1 MIKKF
6 EYKVVGDIII
16 PMTLSVLNEYG
27 DEGWELVYLKPYKE
41 NQLEA
46 IFKRIKEDLP
56 VNDPKPSDEDIEN
69 ASCEYTE
76 QLNGDGIDTAV
87 LVLSAYQAGA
97 KADRDGK
104 INIENK

>member
-69 ASCEYTE
+69 AACEHAE
-76 QLNGDGIDTAV
+76 QLDETGIDIV
-87 LVLSAYQAGA
+87 ILVVAAYQQGA
-97 KADRDGK
+97 KDVRDGE